1 MNVWNL
7 VDDSTPYIVI
17 LITYLLVSATDEDC
31 DYQVQDDM
39 CFAFYSFYFVQRR
52 KPVTCLKIHRLPNIQ
67 YTA

>member
-39 CFAFYSFYFVQRR
+39 CFAFYSFYSFVQR
-52 KPVTCLKIHRLPNIQ
+52 KEPVW
-67 YTA
+67 

>member
-39 CFAFYSFYFVQRR
+39 CFAFYSFYSFFILDFFSMP
-52 KPVTCLKIHRLPNIQ
+52 K
-67 YTA
+67 